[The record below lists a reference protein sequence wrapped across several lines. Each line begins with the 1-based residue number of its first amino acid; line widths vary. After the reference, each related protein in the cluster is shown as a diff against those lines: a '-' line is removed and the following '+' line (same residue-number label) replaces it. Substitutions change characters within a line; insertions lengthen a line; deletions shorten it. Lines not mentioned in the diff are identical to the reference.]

1 METEMCIS
9 LTRARSYVAPSAEY
23 QNGRAWCA
31 SSSCCCGPGRGPGGV
46 HDFTGI
52 PSRSRN
58 FEGFTLRCGR
68 DNYAPCVDDYELD
81 SLFFRDMILQL
92 SENFRVNTDKV
103 NVVGL
108 SNGGYM
114 AYRLAC
120 DHSDLISGIINIC
133 GASTPDV
140 ETKCSG
146 ASPVHVLHVHGRR
159 DTVVSYNPVR
169 GSLAGAEAD
178 VSRWATAFNGCDA
191 TVSST
196 SDYTSV
202 PDNHSWGA
210 DLDRVRVRRHENCRG
225 AEAELWTIDSGRGS
239 GHCPL
244 IDFVNLNWL
253 LDKLNVQS
261 IPESPSPPSPDSNG
275 SSPPPS
281 GSTPEPS
288 PPAVSTSPTR
298 TPRQRC
304 FFPFFCFRSR
314 P

>member
-1 METEMCIS
+1 M
-9 LTRARSYVAPSAEY
+9 
-23 QNGRAWCA
+23 
-31 SSSCCCGPGRGPGGV
+31 

-120 DHSDLISGIINIC
+120 DHSDLISGIVSIC
-133 GASTPDV
+133 GAATPDV
-140 ETKCSG
+140 VERCAG

-239 GHCPL
+239 GHCP
-244 IDFVNLNWL
+244 DNDYVNLNWL
-253 LDKLNVQS
+253 LDKSKVRS
-261 IPESPSPPSPDSNG
+261 VSTPPSTPESPPSAPRPPSPPSEQRP
-275 SSPPPS
+275 
-281 GSTPEPS
+281 
-288 PPAVSTSPTR
+288 TSR
-298 TPRQRC
+298 FC
-304 FFPFFCFRSR
+304 FFFPFLCAEEFRGQ